1 MSTRKA
7 LSRFIHAPAASFGAA
22 TSAWQRHFAS
32 VPQPRDESIPHSK
45 DGYVLHPDLINE
57 AIKRT
62 QYAVRG
68 ELYLRAMELEKNGMK
83 ITYTNGTQPDL
94 FPNFYDDS

>member
-1 MSTRKA
+1 M
-7 LSRFIHAPAASFGAA
+7 LYAPSKSFSAA

-32 VPQPRDESIPHSK
+32 VPQPKGEPSAPHSK

-57 AIKRT
+57 AIKKT

-68 ELYLRAMELEKNGMK
+68 ELYLRAVELEKSGMK
-83 ITYTNGTQPDL
+83 ITYTNGT
-94 FPNFYDDS
+94 

>member
-1 MSTRKA
+1 MATKKA
-7 LSRFIHAPAASFGAA
+7 LSRFGQAPGASFGAV
-22 TSAWQRHFAS
+22 SSVWQRQFAS
-32 VPQPRDESIPHSK
+32 VPQPKDTSTPHSK

-57 AIKRT
+57 AIKKT

-83 ITYTNGTQPDL
+83 ITYTNGTKPL
-94 FPNFYDDS
+94 RLHS